1 MGKAQVGV
9 SHLRNHI
16 SEFVAR
22 VQAGESFVITRYGR
36 PIAELTPLE
45 QRPLTRE
52 QLIARWRHLPT
63 LESSALRKDV

>member
-45 QRPLTRE
+45 QRTLTRE